1 MNTIGN
7 NKALKLLTA
16 VLVLLLLG
24 LGIYTI
30 KFYNTVQDNELEL
43 IREKEMIELELRDML
58 GKYDTQQA
66 MTSDVRQQLDSA
78 QTRITKLLDS
88 LATSENTRDVLRNYR
103 VEITKLRDQRDLLL
117 QKNDSLAVLTQN
129 LQNEKTAV
137 KKAFDSSLV
146 ERDSLRLQNK
156 ALQDELNAKTA
167 LRVDSLDASGII
179 VRRSGKHLVNDLAKR
194 IDNIEVCY
202 TLHGALTEDNIQL
215 YVQIIDPQNNVIG
228 ERNSITFGEKVLLY
242 SAIDQ
247 ANTSAITASAPRCVL
262 VAPYSAKFQ
271 EGIYRINIFQED
283 RLMASTLLQ
292 LD

>member
-1 MNTIGN
+1 LNTIGN

-16 VLVLLLLG
+16 ILVLLLLG

-58 GKYDTQQA
+58 SKYDIQQA
-66 MTSDVRQQLDSA
+66 ATGAVRQQLASA

-88 LATSENTRDVLRNYR
+88 LATSKNTRDVLRNYR
-103 VEITKLRDQRDLLL
+103 IEITQLRDQRDLLL
-117 QKNDSLAVLTQN
+117 QKNDSLSVLTQN
-129 LQNEKTAV
+129 LQNERSAV
-137 KKAFDSSLV
+137 KKAFDSSLI

-156 ALQDELNAKTA
+156 ALKDELNATIA
-167 LRVDSLDASGII
+167 VSVDSLNASGII
-179 VRRSGKHLVNDLAKR
+179 VRRSGKHLVNELAKR
-194 IDNIEVCY
+194 IDDIEVCY
-202 TLHGALTEDNIQL
+202 QLHGPQNEENIRL

-228 ERNSITFGEKVLLY
+228 DRTTITFGEKVLTF
-242 SAIDQ
+242 SAIEQISTVDPV
-247 ANTSAITASAPRCVL
+247 ANALHCVL
-262 VAPYSAKFQ
+262 VAPYESRFE
-271 EGIYRINIFQED
+271 EGIYRINIFHED

>member
-16 VLVLLLLG
+16 VLVLLLLA
-24 LGIYTI
+24 LGIYTV

-43 IREKEMIELELRDML
+43 IREKEMIALELRDML
-58 GKYDTQQA
+58 GKYDAQQGA
-66 MTSDVRQQLDSA
+66 TGEVRQQLASA

-88 LATSENTRDVLRNYR
+88 LGSSENTRDVLRNYR
-103 VEITKLRDQRDLLL
+103 VEITQLRDQRDLLL

-129 LQNEKTAV
+129 LQNERSAV
-137 KKAFDSSLV
+137 KKAFDSSLI

-156 ALQDELNAKTA
+156 ALKDELNATIA
-167 LRVDSLDASGII
+167 VSVDSLNATGII
-179 VRRSGKHLVNDLAKR
+179 VRRSGKYLVNELAKR

-202 TLHGALTEDNIQL
+202 VLNGSQNQDDIRL

-228 ERNSITFGEKVLLY
+228 DRTTITFGEKVLIF
-242 SAIDQ
+242 SAIEQISSVDL
-247 ANTSAITASAPRCVL
+247 SSSVPHCLL
-262 VAPYSAKFQ
+262 VAPYLAKFQ

-283 RLMASTLLQ
+283 RLLASTLLQ

>member
-30 KFYNTVQDNELEL
+30 KFYNTVQDNALEL

-58 GKYDTQQA
+58 GKYDAQQGA
-66 MTSDVRQQLDSA
+66 TSAVRQQLASA

-88 LATSENTRDVLRNYR
+88 LTTSENTRDVLRNYR
-103 VEITKLRDQRDLLL
+103 VEIIQLRDQRDLLL

-137 KKAFDSSLV
+137 KRAFDSSLI

-156 ALQDELNAKTA
+156 ALKDELNATIA
-167 LRVDSLDASGII
+167 VSVDSLDATGII
-179 VRRSGKHLVNDLAKR
+179 VRRSGKHLVNELAKR

-202 TLHGALTEDNIQL
+202 QLHGSQNAENIQL

-228 ERNSITFGEKVLLY
+228 DRTTITFGEKVLTF
-242 SAIDQ
+242 SAIEQ
-247 ANTSAITASAPRCVL
+247 LNTDDLAASNSHCVL
-262 VAPYSAKFQ
+262 VAPYVAKFQ

-283 RLMASTLLQ
+283 QLMASTLLQ

>member
-1 MNTIGN
+1 LNTIGN

-16 VLVLLLLG
+16 ILILLLLG

-58 GKYDTQQA
+58 GKYDAQQGA
-66 MTSDVRQQLDSA
+66 TSAVRLQLASA

-103 VEITKLRDQRDLLL
+103 VEITQLRDQRDLLL

-129 LQNEKTAV
+129 LQNERIAV
-137 KKAFDSSLV
+137 KKAFDSSLI

-156 ALQDELNAKTA
+156 ALKDELNSTVA
-167 LRVDSLDASGII
+167 LSIDSLDASGII
-179 VRRSGKHLVNDLAKR
+179 VRRSGKHLVNELAKR

-202 TLHGALTEDNIQL
+202 ELNDPQNDTNIQL
-215 YVQIIDPQNNVIG
+215 YVQVIDPQNNVIG
-228 ERNSITFGEKVLLY
+228 DRTTITFGEKVLTF

-247 ANTSAITASAPRCVL
+247 ILTTDLAASAPRCL
-262 VAPYSAKFQ
+262 LIAPYLEKFQ

-283 RLMASTLLQ
+283 SLLASTLLQ